1 MKNDVQN
8 ILIAGLILC
17 VSYLFYAQSS
27 PKQDFKVGFVR
38 SQDLV
43 YQFDGMK
50 DAMAEFEAE
59 EKEWSTNM
67 ETLKGDY
74 QKSIDAYNIER
85 PNLTEAEMAEKENFL
100 QYQYNNVAKYAEDME
115 NNLAERELEI
125 LEGVLNQVN
134 SFSESFAKEQDLDL
148 IITTATS
155 GTILYGD
162 DAMDY
167 TDELL
172 ASINQQYNGVE

>member
-1 MKNDVQN
+1 MKNKVQN
-8 ILIAGLILC
+8 ILIAGLIIC

-27 PKQDFKVGFVR
+27 PQQDFNVGFVR

-43 YQFDGMK
+43 YQFDGMQE
-50 DAMAEFEAE
+50 AMVQFEQE
-59 EKEWSTNM
+59 QKEWSTNM

-74 QKSIDAYNIER
+74 QQSVEAYNAEL
-85 PNLTEAEMAEKENFL
+85 PNLTEAEMIEKENYL
-100 QYQYNNVAKYAEDME
+100 QYQYNNVAKYAEEME
-115 NNLAERELEI
+115 SNLAERELEI

-134 SFSESFAKEQDLDL
+134 AFSESFAKEKDLDL

-162 DAMDY
+162 EAMDY

-172 ASINQQYNGVE
+172 ASINQQYNGTE